1 MDGEV
6 VRQRWLEEYAL
17 LDQFGELL
25 KGRIKGELRLAGV
38 WGDIQTRTKSID
50 SVLKKLLLKSQ
61 YTYESLPD
69 LVGVRVVVRYIPE
82 VRRVSD
88 IVARIFACTD
98 ADDKSVRLAEE
109 GVGYLSI
116 HRLRPGDRDL
126 GAYPPNRFHA
136 EVQMRTLAQHLWAE
150 MSHDSFYKS
159 SEGAIRPELK
169 RRTNLMAGLLE
180 VADTEFA
187 RLNEEVGELPD
198 MSAISVLRDLERN
211 YFQFTSERTNP
222 DLSLQVINL
231 LLPLYPDWEAIGA
244 RIDDFVATRRETIIA
259 VFNSQRDV
267 PRTRSAFFFQPE
279 VLMIYER
286 LEHDPLAVRERWSG
300 VFPES
305 ELERVALA
313 FGISFD

>member
-1 MDGEV
+1 MD
-6 VRQRWLEEYAL
+6 EYAL

-25 KGRIKGELRLAGV
+25 KARIRDELRLMGLWA
-38 WGDIQTRTKSID
+38 DIQSRTKSVD
-50 SVLKKLLLKSQ
+50 SVLKKLLLKRE

-69 LVGVRVVVRYIPE
+69 LVGVRVVVRYVPE

-88 IVARIFACTD
+88 VVARIFACTD

-116 HRLRPGDRDL
+116 HREARLRQGDRDL
-126 GAYPPNRFHA
+126 TTYPPNRFHA

-159 SEGAIRPELK
+159 GEAAIRPELK
-169 RRTNLMAGLLE
+169 RRINLMAGLLE

-187 RLNEEVGELPD
+187 RLNKEMAELPD
-198 MSAISVLRDLERN
+198 MSAITVLRHLERN
-211 YFQFTSERTNP
+211 YFQFASEPTNP
-222 DLSLQVINL
+222 DLSLVVINL
-231 LLPLYPDWEAIGA
+231 LLPLYSDQAEVGA
-244 RIDDFVATRRETIIA
+244 RIDDFVATRRDTIGT
-259 VFNSQRDV
+259 VFDSQRDV
-267 PRTRSAFFFQPE
+267 PQSRSAFFFQPE
-279 VLMIYER
+279 VLMLYER
-286 LEHDPLAVRERWSG
+286 LEHDPLAVRERWSN